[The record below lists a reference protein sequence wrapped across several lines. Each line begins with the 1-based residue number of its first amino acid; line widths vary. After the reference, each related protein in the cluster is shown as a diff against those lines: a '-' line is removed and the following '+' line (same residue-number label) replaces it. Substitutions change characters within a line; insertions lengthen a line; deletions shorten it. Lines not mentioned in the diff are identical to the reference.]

1 MYPTVSEFLKS
12 IGIDLKLPIQT
23 FGFFVALA
31 FAVAAFLLGKEL
43 KRKQSEGLIQP
54 QTRKRT
60 VGAPADPM
68 EYVYNA
74 IGGFFIGYK
83 LVYLISNY
91 ALFADNP
98 QSMLLSFDGSFLG
111 GILGAAILA
120 YWKYFEV
127 KKSLLPQPKV
137 IEEKVNAEDHLGN
150 IIMLGVVG
158 GILGAKLFHNLENP
172 AEFFADPIGAL
183 FSFSG
188 LTFYGG
194 LIVAA
199 ILIIRYG
206 RKNGINAWHLCDAAA
221 PALMISYGVGR
232 LGCQLSG
239 DGDWGIVNTAPK
251 PGWISGLPDWMWS
264 FKFPHNVN
272 NEGIPITGCVGRWC
286 HELPE
291 PVFPTSFYEFL
302 MAAVLFAV
310 LWGIRKRI
318 QVPGLLFSIYLIMNG
333 AERFLIEQ
341 IRVNS
346 LYTFGSFQVTQAQ
359 IISSL
364 LIIIGIFGVRYSI
377 NKANTSRL

>member
-74 IGGFFIGYK
+74 IGGFFVGYK

-98 QSMLLSFDGSFLG
+98 QAMLLSFEGSFLG
-111 GILGAAILA
+111 GVLGAAILA

-127 KKSLLPQPKV
+127 KKTLLPQPKT

-199 ILIIRYG
+199 FLIIRYG

-221 PALMISYGVGR
+221 PALMLSYGIGR

-239 DGDWGIVNTAPK
+239 DGDWGIANTAPK
-251 PGWISGLPDWMWS
+251 PGWMSGLPDWMWS

-272 NEGIPITGCVGRWC
+272 NEGIPIPGCVGRWC

-318 QVPGLLFSIYLIMNG
+318 QAPGLLFSIYLIMNG

-377 NKANTSRL
+377 NKAKTSRL

>member
-12 IGIDLKLPIQT
+12 VGIDLKLPIQT

-74 IGGFFIGYK
+74 IGGFFVGYK

-98 QSMLLSFDGSFLG
+98 QAMLLSFDGSFLG

-137 IEEKVNAEDHLGN
+137 IEEKVNAKDHVGN

-158 GILGAKLFHNLENP
+158 GILGAKIFHNLENP

-199 ILIIRYG
+199 FLIIRYG

-221 PALMISYGVGR
+221 PALMLSYGVGR

-239 DGDWGIVNTAPK
+239 DGDWGIANTAPK
-251 PGWISGLPDWMWS
+251 PGWMSGLPDWMWS

-272 NEGIPITGCVGRWC
+272 NEGIPIPGCVGRWC

-318 QVPGLLFSIYLIMNG
+318 QAPGLLFSIYLIMNG

-377 NKANTSRL
+377 NKAKTSRL

>member
-43 KRKQSEGLIQP
+43 KRKQSEGLIRP

-98 QSMLLSFDGSFLG
+98 QAMLLSFEGSFLG
-111 GILGAAILA
+111 GVLGAAILA

-127 KKSLLPQPKV
+127 KKTLLPQPKT
-137 IEEKVNAEDHLGN
+137 IEENVNAEDHLGN

-199 ILIIRYG
+199 FLIIRYG

-221 PALMISYGVGR
+221 PALMLSYGVGR

-239 DGDWGIVNTAPK
+239 DGDWGIANTAPK
-251 PGWISGLPDWMWS
+251 PGWMSGLPDWMWS

-272 NEGIPITGCVGRWC
+272 NEGIPIPGCVGRWC

-364 LIIIGIFGVRYSI
+364 LMIIGIFGVRYSI
-377 NKANTSRL
+377 NKAKTSRL

>member
-74 IGGFFIGYK
+74 IGGFFVGYK

-98 QSMLLSFDGSFLG
+98 QAMLLSFEGSFLG
-111 GILGAAILA
+111 GLLGAAILA

-127 KKSLLPQPKV
+127 KKTLLPQPKT

-158 GILGAKLFHNLENP
+158 GILGAKIFHNLENP

-199 ILIIRYG
+199 FLIIRYG

-221 PALMISYGVGR
+221 PALMLSYGVGR

-239 DGDWGIVNTAPK
+239 DGDWGIANTAPK
-251 PGWISGLPDWMWS
+251 PGWMSGLPDWMWS

-272 NEGIPITGCVGRWC
+272 NEGIPIPGCVGRWC

-318 QVPGLLFSIYLIMNG
+318 QAPGLLFSIYLIMNG

-377 NKANTSRL
+377 NKAKTSRL

>member
-74 IGGFFIGYK
+74 IGGFFVGYK

-98 QSMLLSFDGSFLG
+98 QAMLLSFEGSFLG
-111 GILGAAILA
+111 GVLGAAILA

-127 KKSLLPQPKV
+127 KKTLLPQPKT

-199 ILIIRYG
+199 FLIIRYG

-221 PALMISYGVGR
+221 PALMLSYGVGR

-239 DGDWGIVNTAPK
+239 DGDWGIANTAPK
-251 PGWISGLPDWMWS
+251 PGWMSGLPDWMWS

-272 NEGIPITGCVGRWC
+272 NEGIPIPGCVGRWC

-377 NKANTSRL
+377 NKVKISRS

>member
-12 IGIDLKLPIQT
+12 VGIDLKLPIQT

-74 IGGFFIGYK
+74 IGGFFVGYK

-98 QSMLLSFDGSFLG
+98 QAMLLSFEGSFLG
-111 GILGAAILA
+111 GLLGAAILA

-127 KKSLLPQPKV
+127 KKTLLPQPKT

-199 ILIIRYG
+199 FLIIRYG

-221 PALMISYGVGR
+221 PALMLSYGVGR

-239 DGDWGIVNTAPK
+239 DGDWGIVNAAPK
-251 PGWISGLPDWMWS
+251 PGWMSGLPDWMWS

-272 NEGIPITGCVGRWC
+272 NEGIPIPGCVGRWC

-377 NKANTSRL
+377 NKVKISRS

>member
-31 FAVAAFLLGKEL
+31 FAVAAYLLGKEL
-43 KRKQSEGLIQP
+43 KRKQNEGHIQP

-68 EYVYNA
+68 EYVYNG

-98 QSMLLSFDGSFLG
+98 QAMLLSFEGSLLG
-111 GILGAAILA
+111 GVLGAAILA

-127 KKSLLPQPKV
+127 KKTLLPQPKV
-137 IEEKVNAEDHLGN
+137 VEEKVNAEDHLGN

-251 PGWISGLPDWMWS
+251 PGWMSGLPDWMWS

-272 NEGIPITGCVGRWC
+272 NEGVPIPGCVGRWC

-302 MAAVLFAV
+302 MAVVLFAI
-310 LWGIRKRI
+310 LWSIRKRI
-318 QVPGLLFSIYLIMNG
+318 SIPGLLFSIYLIMNG

-364 LIIIGIFGVRYSI
+364 LIITGIVGVRYTI
-377 NKANTSRL
+377 NKAKTNRA

>member
-74 IGGFFIGYK
+74 IGGFFVGYK

-98 QSMLLSFDGSFLG
+98 QAMLLSFEGSFLG
-111 GILGAAILA
+111 GVLGAAILA

-127 KKSLLPQPKV
+127 KKTLLPQPKT

-158 GILGAKLFHNLENP
+158 GILGAKLFENLENP

-183 FSFSG
+183 FSCSG

-206 RKNGINAWHLCDAAA
+206 RKNGINAWHLCDSAA

-251 PGWISGLPDWMWS
+251 PGWMSGLPDWMWS

-272 NEGIPITGCVGRWC
+272 NEGIPIPGCVGRWC

-346 LYTFGSFQVTQAQ
+346 LYTFGSIQVTQAQ

-364 LIIIGIFGVRYSI
+364 LMIIGIFGVRYSI
-377 NKANTSRL
+377 NKAKTSRL

>member
-74 IGGFFIGYK
+74 IGGFFVGYK

-98 QSMLLSFDGSFLG
+98 QAMLLSFEGSFLG
-111 GILGAAILA
+111 GVLGAAILA

-127 KKSLLPQPKV
+127 KKTLLPQPKT

-158 GILGAKLFHNLENP
+158 GILGAKIFHNLENP

-199 ILIIRYG
+199 FLIIRYG

-221 PALMISYGVGR
+221 PALMLSYGVGR
-232 LGCQLSG
+232 FGCQLSG
-239 DGDWGIVNTAPK
+239 DGDWGIANTAPK
-251 PGWISGLPDWMWS
+251 PGWMSGLPDWMWS

-272 NEGIPITGCVGRWC
+272 NEGIPIPGCVGRWC

-318 QVPGLLFSIYLIMNG
+318 QAPGLLFSIYLIMNG

-346 LYTFGSFQVTQAQ
+346 LYTFGSIQVTQAQ

-377 NKANTSRL
+377 NKAKTSRL

>member
-12 IGIDLKLPIQT
+12 FGIHLKLPIQT

-31 FAVAAFLLGKEL
+31 FGVAAYLLGKEL
-43 KRKQSEGLIQP
+43 KRKQAAGLISP
-54 QTRKRT
+54 QIRKRT
-60 VGAPADPM
+60 IGAPANPM
-68 EYVYNA
+68 DYVYNA
-74 IGGFFIGYK
+74 LGGFLVGYK
-83 LVYLISNY
+83 IVFLISNY

-98 QSMLLSFDGSFLG
+98 QAMLLSFDGSFLG
-111 GILGAAILA
+111 GILGAAVLA

-127 KKSLLPQPKV
+127 KKTLLPQPKV
-137 IEEKVNAEDHLGN
+137 IEEKINAEDHLGN

-158 GILGAKLFHNLENP
+158 GILGAKIFHNLENP

-239 DGDWGIVNTAPK
+239 DGDWGIVNNAPK
-251 PGWISGLPDWMWS
+251 PGWMSGLPDWMWA

-272 NEGIPITGCVGRWC
+272 NEGIPIPGCVGRWC

-310 LWGIRKRI
+310 LWSMRKRI
-318 QVPGLLFSIYLIMNG
+318 QIPGLLFSIYLILNG
-333 AERFLIEQ
+333 VERFLIEQ

-346 LYTFGSFQVTQAQ
+346 LYSFGGFQVTQAQ
-359 IISSL
+359 IISTL
-364 LIIIGIFGVRYSI
+364 LIVTGILGVRYTV
-377 NKANTSRL
+377 NKSKAPAA

>member
-31 FAVAAFLLGKEL
+31 FAVAAYLLGREL
-43 KRKQSEGLIQP
+43 KRKQNEGLIQP

-60 VGAPADPM
+60 IGAPADPM

-83 LVYLISNY
+83 LVYIISNY

-98 QSMLLSFDGSFLG
+98 QAMLLSFDGSFLG
-111 GILGAAILA
+111 GVLGAAILA
-120 YWKYFEV
+120 YWKYYEV
-127 KKSLLPQPKV
+127 KKTLLPQPKV
-137 IEEKVNAEDHLGN
+137 VEEKVNAEDHLGN

-199 ILIIRYG
+199 FLIIRYG

-239 DGDWGIVNTAPK
+239 DGDWGIANTAPK
-251 PGWISGLPDWMWS
+251 PGWMSGLPDWMWS

-272 NEGIPITGCVGRWC
+272 NEGVPIPGCVGRWC

-302 MAAVLFAV
+302 MAVVLFAV
-310 LWGIRKRI
+310 LWSIRKRI
-318 QVPGLLFSIYLIMNG
+318 SIPGLLFSIYLIMNG

-364 LIIIGIFGVRYSI
+364 LIITGFVGVRYTI
-377 NKANTSRL
+377 NKAKTNRA

>member
-98 QSMLLSFDGSFLG
+98 QAMLLSFEGSFLG
-111 GILGAAILA
+111 GVLGAAILA

-127 KKSLLPQPKV
+127 KKTLLPQPKT
-137 IEEKVNAEDHLGN
+137 IEENVNAEDHLGN

-199 ILIIRYG
+199 FLIIRYG

-221 PALMISYGVGR
+221 PALMLSYGVGR

-239 DGDWGIVNTAPK
+239 DGDWGIANTAPK
-251 PGWISGLPDWMWS
+251 PGWMSGLPDWMWS

-272 NEGIPITGCVGRWC
+272 NEGIPIPGCVGRWC

-364 LIIIGIFGVRYSI
+364 LMIIGIFGVRYSI
-377 NKANTSRL
+377 NKAKTSRL

>member
-74 IGGFFIGYK
+74 IGGFFIGFK

-91 ALFADNP
+91 TLFADNP
-98 QSMLLSFDGSFLG
+98 QAMLLSFEGSFLG

-199 ILIIRYG
+199 FLIIRYG

-221 PALMISYGVGR
+221 PALMLSYGVGR

-239 DGDWGIVNTAPK
+239 DGDWGIANTAAK
-251 PGWISGLPDWMWS
+251 PGWMSGLPDWMWS

-272 NEGIPITGCVGRWC
+272 NEGIPIPGCVGRWC

-302 MAAVLFAV
+302 MAAILFAV

-377 NKANTSRL
+377 NKAKISGS

>member
-31 FAVAAFLLGKEL
+31 FAVAAYLLGKEL
-43 KRKQSEGLIQP
+43 KRKQNEGHIQP

-68 EYVYNA
+68 EYVYNG

-98 QSMLLSFDGSFLG
+98 QAMLLSFEGSLLG
-111 GILGAAILA
+111 GVLGAAILA

-127 KKSLLPQPKV
+127 KKTLLPQPKV
-137 IEEKVNAEDHLGN
+137 VEEKVNAEDHLGN

-251 PGWISGLPDWMWS
+251 PGWMSGLPDWMWS

-272 NEGIPITGCVGRWC
+272 NEGVPIPGCVGRWC

-302 MAAVLFAV
+302 MAVVLFAI
-310 LWGIRKRI
+310 LWSIRKRI
-318 QVPGLLFSIYLIMNG
+318 SIPGLLFSIYLIMNG

-346 LYTFGSFQVTQAQ
+346 LYTIGSFQVTQAQ

-364 LIIIGIFGVRYSI
+364 LIITGIVGVRYTI
-377 NKANTSRL
+377 NKAKTNRA

>member
-31 FAVAAFLLGKEL
+31 FAIAAYLLGKEL
-43 KRKQSEGLIQP
+43 KRKQNEGHIQP

-68 EYVYNA
+68 EYVYNG

-98 QSMLLSFDGSFLG
+98 QAMLLSFEGSFLG
-111 GILGAAILA
+111 GVLGAAILA

-127 KKSLLPQPKV
+127 KKTLLPQPKV
-137 IEEKVNAEDHLGN
+137 VEEKVNAEDHLGN

-251 PGWISGLPDWMWS
+251 PGWMSGLPDWMWS

-272 NEGIPITGCVGRWC
+272 NEGVPIPGCVGRWC

-302 MAAVLFAV
+302 MAVVLFAI
-310 LWGIRKRI
+310 LWSIRKRI
-318 QVPGLLFSIYLIMNG
+318 SIPGLLFSIYLIMNG

-364 LIIIGIFGVRYSI
+364 LIITGFVGVRYTI
-377 NKANTSRL
+377 NKAKTNRA

>member
-12 IGIDLKLPIQT
+12 FGIHLKLPIQT

-31 FAVAAFLLGKEL
+31 FGVAAYLLGKEL
-43 KRKQSEGLIQP
+43 KRKQAAGLIAP

-60 VGAPADPM
+60 IGAPANPM

-74 IGGFFIGYK
+74 LGGFLVGYK
-83 LVYLISNY
+83 FVFLVSNY
-91 ALFADNP
+91 ELFADNP
-98 QSMLLSFDGSFLG
+98 QAMLLSFDGSFLG

-127 KKSLLPQPKV
+127 KKTLLPQPKV
-137 IEEKVNAEDHLGN
+137 IEEKINAEDHLGN

-158 GILGAKLFHNLENP
+158 GILGAKIFHNLENP

-199 ILIIRYG
+199 FLIIRYG

-221 PALMISYGVGR
+221 PALMIAYGVGR

-239 DGDWGIVNTAPK
+239 DGDWGIVNNAPK
-251 PGWISGLPDWMWS
+251 PAWMSGLPDWMWS

-272 NEGIPITGCVGRWC
+272 NEGIPIPGCVGRWC

-310 LWGIRKRI
+310 LWSIRKRI
-318 QVPGLLFSIYLIMNG
+318 QIPGLLFSIYLIMNG

-346 LYTFGSFQVTQAQ
+346 LYSFGGFQVTQAQ

-364 LIIIGIFGVRYSI
+364 LIIAGIIGVRYTI
-377 NKANTSRL
+377 NKSKAPTV

>member
-74 IGGFFIGYK
+74 IGGFFVGYK

-98 QSMLLSFDGSFLG
+98 QAMLLSFEGSFLG
-111 GILGAAILA
+111 GVLGAAILA

-127 KKSLLPQPKV
+127 KKTLLPQPKT

-199 ILIIRYG
+199 FLIIRYG

-221 PALMISYGVGR
+221 PALMLSYGIGR

-239 DGDWGIVNTAPK
+239 DGDWGIANTAPK
-251 PGWISGLPDWMWS
+251 PGWMSGLPDWMWS

-272 NEGIPITGCVGRWC
+272 NEGIPIPGCVGRWC

-318 QVPGLLFSIYLIMNG
+318 QAPGLLFSIYLIMNG

-359 IISSL
+359 IISSIL
-364 LIIIGIFGVRYSI
+364 MIIGIFGVRYSI
-377 NKANTSRL
+377 NKAKTSRL

>member
-31 FAVAAFLLGKEL
+31 FAVAAYLLGKEL
-43 KRKQSEGLIQP
+43 KRKQNEGLIQP

-98 QSMLLSFDGSFLG
+98 QAMLLSFDGSFLG
-111 GILGAAILA
+111 GVLGAAILA
-120 YWKYFEV
+120 YWKYYEV
-127 KKSLLPQPKV
+127 KKTLLPQPKV
-137 IEEKVNAEDHLGN
+137 VEEKVNAEDHLGN

-199 ILIIRYG
+199 FLIIRYG

-239 DGDWGIVNTAPK
+239 DGDWGIANTAPK
-251 PGWISGLPDWMWS
+251 PGWMSGLPDWMWS

-272 NEGIPITGCVGRWC
+272 NEGVPIPGCVGRWC

-302 MAAVLFAV
+302 MAVMLFAV
-310 LWGIRKRI
+310 LWSIRKRI
-318 QVPGLLFSIYLIMNG
+318 SIPGLLFSIYLIMNG

-364 LIIIGIFGVRYSI
+364 LIITGFVGVRYTI
-377 NKANTSRL
+377 NKAKTNRA

>member
-31 FAVAAFLLGKEL
+31 FAVAAYLLGKEL
-43 KRKQSEGLIQP
+43 KRKQNEGLIQP

-98 QSMLLSFDGSFLG
+98 QAMLLSFDGSFLG
-111 GILGAAILA
+111 GVLGAAILA
-120 YWKYFEV
+120 YWKYYEV
-127 KKSLLPQPKV
+127 KKTLLPQPKV
-137 IEEKVNAEDHLGN
+137 VEEKVNAEDHLGN

-199 ILIIRYG
+199 FLIIRYG

-239 DGDWGIVNTAPK
+239 DGDWGIANTAPK
-251 PGWISGLPDWMWS
+251 PGWMSGLPDWMWS

-272 NEGIPITGCVGRWC
+272 NEGVPIPGCVGRWC

-302 MAAVLFAV
+302 MAVMLFAV
-310 LWGIRKRI
+310 LWSIRKRI
-318 QVPGLLFSIYLIMNG
+318 SIPGLLFSIYLIMNG

-364 LIIIGIFGVRYSI
+364 LIIAGIIGVRYTI
-377 NKANTSRL
+377 NKAKTNRA

>member
-31 FAVAAFLLGKEL
+31 FAVAAYLLGKEL
-43 KRKQSEGLIQP
+43 KRKQNEGHIQP

-68 EYVYNA
+68 EYVYNG

-98 QSMLLSFDGSFLG
+98 QAMLLSFEGNFLG
-111 GILGAAILA
+111 GVLGAAILA

-127 KKSLLPQPKV
+127 KKTLLPQPKV
-137 IEEKVNAEDHLGN
+137 VEEKVNAEDHLGN

-206 RKNGINAWHLCDAAA
+206 RKKGINAWHLCDAAA

-251 PGWISGLPDWMWS
+251 PGWMGGLPDWMWS

-272 NEGIPITGCVGRWC
+272 NEGVPIPGCVGRWC

-302 MAAVLFAV
+302 MAVVLFAT
-310 LWGIRKRI
+310 LWSIRKRI
-318 QVPGLLFSIYLIMNG
+318 SIPGLLFSIYLIMNG

-346 LYTFGSFQVTQAQ
+346 LYTIGSFQVTQAQ

-364 LIIIGIFGVRYSI
+364 LIITGFVGVRYTI
-377 NKANTSRL
+377 NKAKTNRA

>member
-12 IGIDLKLPIQT
+12 FGIDLKLPIQT

-60 VGAPADPM
+60 IGAPADPM

-98 QSMLLSFDGSFLG
+98 QAMLLSFEGSFLG
-111 GILGAAILA
+111 GVLGAAILA

-127 KKSLLPQPKV
+127 KKTLLPQPKT
-137 IEEKVNAEDHLGN
+137 IEENVNAEDHLGN

-199 ILIIRYG
+199 FLIIRYG

-221 PALMISYGVGR
+221 PALMLSYGVGR

-239 DGDWGIVNTAPK
+239 DGDWGIANTAPK
-251 PGWISGLPDWMWS
+251 PGWMSGLPDWMWS

-272 NEGIPITGCVGRWC
+272 NEGIPIPGCVGRWC

-364 LIIIGIFGVRYSI
+364 LMIIGIFGVRYSI
-377 NKANTSRL
+377 NKAKTSRL

>member
-43 KRKQSEGLIQP
+43 KRKQSEGLIRP

-98 QSMLLSFDGSFLG
+98 QAMLLSFEGSFLG
-111 GILGAAILA
+111 GVLGAAILA

-199 ILIIRYG
+199 FLIIRYG

-221 PALMISYGVGR
+221 PALMLSYGVGR

-239 DGDWGIVNTAPK
+239 DGDWGIANTAPK
-251 PGWISGLPDWMWS
+251 PGWMSGLPDWMWS

-272 NEGIPITGCVGRWC
+272 NEGIPIPGCVGRWC

-364 LIIIGIFGVRYSI
+364 LMIIGIFGVRYSI
-377 NKANTSRL
+377 NNANTSRL

>member
-12 IGIDLKLPIQT
+12 VGIDLKLPIQT

-74 IGGFFIGYK
+74 IGGFFVGYK

-98 QSMLLSFDGSFLG
+98 QAMLLSFEGSFLG
-111 GILGAAILA
+111 GLLGAAILA

-127 KKSLLPQPKV
+127 KKTLLPQPKT

-158 GILGAKLFHNLENP
+158 GILGAKIFHNLENP

-199 ILIIRYG
+199 FLIIRYG

-239 DGDWGIVNTAPK
+239 DGDWGIVNAAPK
-251 PGWISGLPDWMWS
+251 PGWMSGLPDWMWS

-272 NEGIPITGCVGRWC
+272 NEGIPIPGCVGRWC

-377 NKANTSRL
+377 NKAKTSRL

>member
-74 IGGFFIGYK
+74 IGGFFVGYK

-98 QSMLLSFDGSFLG
+98 QAMLLSFEGSFLG
-111 GILGAAILA
+111 GLLGAAILA

-127 KKSLLPQPKV
+127 KKTLLPQPKT

-158 GILGAKLFHNLENP
+158 GILGAKIFHNLENP

-199 ILIIRYG
+199 FLIIRYG

-221 PALMISYGVGR
+221 PALMLSYGIGR

-239 DGDWGIVNTAPK
+239 DGDWGIANTAPK
-251 PGWISGLPDWMWS
+251 PGWMSGLPDWMWS

-272 NEGIPITGCVGRWC
+272 NEGIPIPGCVGRWC

-318 QVPGLLFSIYLIMNG
+318 QAPGLLFSIYLIMNG

-377 NKANTSRL
+377 NKAKTSRL